1 VSNHHSLYS
10 LAEATQQTTI
20 AYVTE
25 DIYLYELM
33 AYAEKCWVHYPTLPC
48 VMSSHSCPG

>member
-1 VSNHHSLYS
+1 VSNHSFYS

-25 DIYLYELM
+25 DIYLYAHGLCWEVLGTLS
-33 AYAEKCWVHYPTLPC
+33 YALLR
-48 VMSSHSCPG
+48 VMSSHSCPE